1 MILKSVKKLED
12 INGSE
17 MLKLTFED
25 REAYMLGSFNET
37 SLFIGED
44 VAVEFDDGLYKGN
57 IVTFVYS
64 FGRIAHVKE
73 LSAVESPK
81 LYTDFTDNSC
91 TVCFSDIDDNAI
103 IPNATVYCLA
113 QNIRS
118 SIRAVWGELSVRD
131 MKGKVASVRIF
142 NISEFEYDFTN
153 SYVKLTLSKSPTY
166 GFSSESVS
174 VAPGFAKA
182 NPEVMIAYDYIN
194 KSILDNTTL
203 RKVLEETSLLDR
215 LKEYNHIEVGYE
227 LMSIASELEILKA
240 VSNITPNIDYAI
252 LQSAIIMSRA
262 FVTSLERTYYSKR
275 DRTTFFIAALKADSN
290 WKKKL
295 IGTINGTDE
304 DIQPLDNTIFKSI
317 KEMSEVALKVRRGV

>member
-12 INGSE
+12 LNGSE
-17 MLKLTFED
+17 MLKLVFEN

-37 SLFIGED
+37 SPFIGED

-118 SIRAVWGELSVRD
+118 STRAVWGELSVRD
-131 MKGKVASVRIF
+131 MKGKVANVKVF

-153 SYVKLTLSKSPTY
+153 SYIKLNLHKSPTY
-166 GFSSESVS
+166 GFSSESVA
-174 VAPGFAKA
+174 VAPGFAK
-182 NPEVMIAYDYIN
+182 
-194 KSILDNTTL
+194 
-203 RKVLEETSLLDR
+203 
-215 LKEYNHIEVGYE
+215 
-227 LMSIASELEILKA
+227 
-240 VSNITPNIDYAI
+240 
-252 LQSAIIMSRA
+252 
-262 FVTSLERTYYSKR
+262 
-275 DRTTFFIAALKADSN
+275 
-290 WKKKL
+290 
-295 IGTINGTDE
+295 
-304 DIQPLDNTIFKSI
+304 
-317 KEMSEVALKVRRGV
+317 